1 MTASERRPGP
11 CGTCNRTMPSGEC
24 PECWPKTFDPL
35 YPVAV
40 VGAALWFGALAAT
53 FWVVGLLLGTSCKG
67 DK

>member
-1 MTASERRPGP
+1 MTTAERRPGP

-40 VGAALWFGALAAT
+40 VGAALWSARSR
-53 FWVVGLLLGTSCKG
+53 LLLGTSCKG